1 LGNAYLR
8 REVEDRIDASQRPLD
23 DGAIADIAADQF
35 HVAIEGKTV
44 IENPNV
50 VPVLE
55 QMVGK
60 MRANEACATRD
71 QNPHGPRRCNWCST
85 RWCSQRL
92 GVFRHFSTV
101 RVMLPGR
108 I

>member
-1 LGNAYLR
+1 M
-8 REVEDRIDASQRPLD
+8 EDRIDASQRPLD

-50 VPVLE
+50 VPMLE

-60 MRANEACATRD
+60 M
-71 QNPHGPRRCNWCST
+71 
-85 RWCSQRL
+85 
-92 GVFRHFSTV
+92 
-101 RVMLPGR
+101 
-108 I
+108 